1 MRRSRIVILGAA
13 GRDFH
18 DFNVV
23 YRADPTVEVVA
34 FTAAQI
40 PGIEGRRYP
49 PALAGPLYPDGIPI
63 VPESELESLRPD
75 RVLFAYSDLS
85 HEAVM
90 HLASRALAAGADFEL
105 LGPRRTMIEA
115 TIPVIAV
122 CAARTGA
129 GKSPLT
135 RWLGRKLRAQ
145 GLRVAVVR
153 HPMPYGDLA
162 RQAVQRFAS
171 RDDLDR
177 AGCTI
182 EEREEYEAHLDAG
195 TVVHAGVDY
204 GKVIAAASGEA
215 DVLLW
220 DGGNNDFP
228 FVRPD
233 LLIVL
238 ADALRPDHGARYHP
252 GETCLR
258 MADIV
263 VVTKTDRAAPV
274 DTRAAMALARQLN
287 GRARI
292 LKSTMPLDLER
303 EIAPGTRV
311 VVVEDGPTLTQGGM
325 PFGAGHIA
333 ARAAGASIVDP
344 RPWAAPAIREIYAA
358 YPHIGAVLPAVGYSP
373 EQRAALAATLN
384 AAEADVVIAATPVDL
399 ASLLNLDKPVLRARY
414 DYLDDGLWDAVRAYF
429 LGPERSAFFRPAA
442 AKLRACSA

>member
-1 MRRSRIVILGAA
+1 MSRSRIVILGAA

-23 YRADPTVEVVA
+23 YRDDPSVEVAA

-49 PALAGPLYPDGIPI
+49 PELAGRLYPGGIPI

-75 RVLFAYSDLS
+75 RVVLAYSDLS
-85 HEAVM
+85 HEEVM

-105 LGPRRTMIEA
+105 LGPRRTMLRA
-115 TIPVIAV
+115 SIPVLAV
-122 CAARTGA
+122 CAVRTGS
-129 GKSPLT
+129 GKSPAS
-135 RWLGRKLRAQ
+135 RWLARKLRER

-171 RDDLDR
+171 REDLER
-177 AGCTI
+177 AGCTL
-182 EEREEYEAHLDAG
+182 EEREEYEPHLEAG
-195 TVVHAGVDY
+195 AIVHAGVDY
-204 GKVIAAASGEA
+204 EKVIAAASRES
-215 DVLLW
+215 DVLVW

-228 FVRPD
+228 FVHPD

-274 DTRAAMALARQLN
+274 DTRAAAALAHRLN
-287 GRARI
+287 PGAKV
-292 LKSTMPLDLER
+292 LTSAMPLTLDGKLE
-303 EIAPGTRV
+303 AGSRV
-311 VVVEDGPTLTQGGM
+311 IVVEDGPTLTHGGM
-325 PFGAGHIA
+325 PYGAGYLA
-333 ARAAGASIVDP
+333 ARSANAVVVDP
-344 RPWAAPAIREIYAA
+344 RLWAAPAIREVYAA
-358 YPHIGAVLPAVGYSP
+358 HPHIGAVLPAVGYSR
-373 EQRAALAATLN
+373 EEREALAATID
-384 AAEADVVIAATPVDL
+384 AADAELVVAATPVDL
-399 ASLLNLDKPVLRARY
+399 SRVLKIRKPVLRARY
-414 DYLDDGLWDAVRAYF
+414 DFECAALWDAV
-429 LGPERSAFFRPAA
+429 ERSLPRPS
-442 AKLRACSA
+442 RSTVQFSSS

>member
-1 MRRSRIVILGAA
+1 VRRSRIVILGAA

-23 YRADPTVEVVA
+23 YRADPSVEVVA

-49 PALAGPLYPDGIPI
+49 PELAGPLYPGGVPI

-75 RVLFAYSDLS
+75 RVVLAYSDLP
-85 HEAVM
+85 HEEVM

-115 TIPVIAV
+115 TIPVLAV
-122 CAARTGA
+122 CAVRTGA
-129 GKSPLT
+129 GKSPLA

-182 EEREEYEAHLDAG
+182 EEREEYEGHVDAG
-195 TVVHAGVDY
+195 AVVHAGVDY
-204 GKVIAAASGEA
+204 GKVIAAASREA

-287 GRARI
+287 GKARI
-292 LKSTMPLDLER
+292 LKSTMPLRLER

-311 VVVEDGPTLTQGGM
+311 VVVEDGPTLTHGGM
-325 PFGAGHIA
+325 PYGAGHIA

-373 EQRAALAATLN
+373 EQRAALAATLD

-399 ASLLNLDKPVLRARY
+399 ASLLNLDKPVVRARY
-414 DYLDDGLWDAVRAYF
+414 EFEEAGSPGL
-429 LGPERSAFFRPAA
+429 GEEIEAFVARLKVQPHA
-442 AKLRACSA
+442 